1 MTGVVV
7 ETEMTSCLRCGIC
20 VVLEADLSGPSHLVV
35 VEPDVIDLSHQ
46 KVILVTVK
54 PAVSKSF

>member
-1 MTGVVV
+1 MTRVVV
-7 ETEMTSCLRCGIC
+7 ETEMTSCLRCGIR
-20 VVLEADLSGPSHLVV
+20 VVLEADLSGPSHLV